1 MIRTFSKWS
10 SQLRITVDTPLS
22 AGKITI
28 EVSYCNF
35 FKILRSFLDRLS
47 WWSLEFRSVRLILA
61 QIVSASSFSR
71 SSTAYSIVAMI
82 SLLGSVLQIIETLR
96 SFARRLVP
104 ILVNYLEDILIT
116 HFLCI
121 MLVALCVTLLLLIF
135 REFLLCYFIIG
146 ILVTPS

>member
-47 WWSLEFRSVRLILA
+47 RWSLEFRSVRLILA